1 MLRIRKPLYKSDGQ
15 YLEKLLTP
23 SELARVSVKSE
34 RMDIMLVL
42 EKIIELQLGDIGR
55 LEYIHDTLKRKRQ
68 LYKSD
73 EKYLEAILESL
84 YDDPKIGPELEL
96 LLLSKPDESLTQYHE
111 KISGSLKKCAKC
123 NNELKFLE
131 ETLQRENKW
140 FHVQCAQI
148 IPHLEELEEK
158 PKPVPKPAA
167 NAPPKVPPKPAP
179 APEPQKA
186 PEPKPTPVQ
195 KPKGLDPIQVVLAF
209 SIFTFLITSSY
220 FFLGSLSVIA
230 MGLGGGL
237 TIVQTLSARKA
248 AFTKLQYG
256 KRGPSF
262 FMLFLMLTPFL
273 IGAIVAYD
281 GYSIWESPVRMF
293 LLWGMTIAFWSTML
307 FVPMAVYSKYK
318 EENRPEPKVYPSL
331 TVMIP
336 AFNEEKVIGATIE
349 GLLETE
355 YPKKE
360 IIVIDDGSIDK
371 TLEIANRYKDRV
383 KVLHKENGGKAT
395 ALNYGLNFAKGEIVV
410 IVDADTIV
418 GRHSLKQI
426 IKGFSSKHVAAVAGN
441 IKVRNRINWF
451 TKCQALEYITGIQI
465 VRRAFDLFGAIT
477 IVPGALG
484 AFRREMLEA
493 SGAYHKDTIVEDFDA
508 TVKILKSGLITQG
521 STQATA
527 YTEAPDT
534 LKDFLNQRKRWYRG
548 NIQVL
553 KRHSDAITN
562 PRFGFLQRLAFPY
575 LIIGMLITPIIGFV
589 SIGNAILGII
599 LGDGLFVLQVFL
611 IFLTVHYLMTAL
623 AIRIDKD
630 EPKLMLYT
638 GFLVIGFKQLIDF
651 LLLRAMI
658 EHGFKRKAVWT
669 SAERTGI

>member
-1 MLRIRKPLYKSDGQ
+1 LHPNVA
-15 YLEKLLTP
+15 LEP
-23 SELARVSVKSE
+23 
-34 RMDIMLVL
+34 
-42 EKIIELQLGDIGR
+42 
-55 LEYIHDTLKRKRQ
+55 
-68 LYKSD
+68 
-73 EKYLEAILESL
+73 
-84 YDDPKIGPELEL
+84 
-96 LLLSKPDESLTQYHE
+96 
-111 KISGSLKKCAKC
+111 
-123 NNELKFLE
+123 
-131 ETLQRENKW
+131 
-140 FHVQCAQI
+140 
-148 IPHLEELEEK
+148 
-158 PKPVPKPAA
+158 
-167 NAPPKVPPKPAP
+167 
-179 APEPQKA
+179 
-186 PEPKPTPVQ
+186 
-195 KPKGLDPIQVVLAF
+195 
-209 SIFTFLITSSY
+209 
-220 FFLGSLSVIA
+220 
-230 MGLGGGL
+230 
-237 TIVQTLSARKA
+237 
-248 AFTKLQYG
+248 
-256 KRGPSF
+256 
-262 FMLFLMLTPFL
+262 
-273 IGAIVAYD
+273 
-281 GYSIWESPVRMF
+281 
-293 LLWGMTIAFWSTML
+293 
-307 FVPMAVYSKYK
+307 
-318 EENRPEPKVYPSL
+318 
-331 TVMIP
+331 
-336 AFNEEKVIGATIE
+336 
-349 GLLETE
+349 E

-360 IIVIDDGSIDK
+360 IIVIDDGSTDK

-484 AFRREMLEA
+484 AFKREMLES

-527 YTEAPDT
+527 YTEAPST
-534 LKDFLNQRKRWYRG
+534 LKDFVKQRKRWYRG

-553 KRHSDAITN
+553 RRHSDAITN

-575 LIIGMLITPIIGFV
+575 LIIGMLVTPIIGFV
-589 SIGNAILGII
+589 SVANAILAII

-623 AIRIDKD
+623 ALRIDKD

-638 GFLVIGFKQLIDF
+638 GFLVFGFKQLVDF

-658 EHGFKRKAVWT
+658 EHALQRKAVWT
-669 SAERTGI
+669 RAKRTGI